1 MPAYRH
7 VCLLNLYRYTLRQ
20 SINRGKKGT
29 VGLSENEHEQGAQSL
44 GPKLVQAG
52 GFNQLYR
59 EGMALVEEVAG
70 YLDGEGRAES
80 KALGR
85 DAALVYASQSM
96 QLTTRLMQLASW
108 LLLRRAVKEGE
119 ISMDDARNEDRR
131 VELNAMAIG
140 DEHADWALLP
150 DRMRDMI
157 ARADALHKRILAL
170 DAMEKE
176 EQQHPT
182 DNPVVSQLARL
193 KDAFQR

>member
-1 MPAYRH
+1 M
-7 VCLLNLYRYTLRQ
+7 
-20 SINRGKKGT
+20 
-29 VGLSENEHEQGAQSL
+29 NEKNDEQGAQSL

-70 YLDGEGRAES
+70 YLDGEGRMES
-80 KALGR
+80 KSLGR
-85 DAALVYASQSM
+85 DAALIYASQSM

-131 VELNAMAIG
+131 VELNAMAIA

-170 DAMEKE
+170 DAMERDGLE
-176 EQQHPT
+176 RPQ
-182 DNPVVSQLARL
+182 DNPVGNQLERL

>member
-1 MPAYRH
+1 M
-7 VCLLNLYRYTLRQ
+7 V
-20 SINRGKKGT
+20 
-29 VGLSENEHEQGAQSL
+29 E
-44 GPKLVQAG
+44 AG

-59 EGMALVEEVAG
+59 EGMALVEEVAA

-85 DAALVYASQSM
+85 DAALLYANQSM

-131 VELNAMAIG
+131 VELNAMAL
-140 DEHADWALLP
+140 DEDHLDVALLP
-150 DRMRDMI
+150 ERMRDMI
-157 ARADALHKRILAL
+157 SRANALHKRILAL
-170 DAMEKE
+170 DAMERE
-176 EQQHPT
+176 EATMPV
-182 DNPVVSQLARL
+182 DNPVVNQLARL

>member
-1 MPAYRH
+1 M
-7 VCLLNLYRYTLRQ
+7 
-20 SINRGKKGT
+20 
-29 VGLSENEHEQGAQSL
+29 SENDIEPGAQSL
-44 GPKLVQAG
+44 GPKLVQSG

-80 KALGR
+80 KTLGR
-85 DAALVYASQSM
+85 DAALLYASQSM

-131 VELNAMAIG
+131 VELSAMAI
-140 DEHADWALLP
+140 ADDTLDWELLP
-150 DRMRDMI
+150 ARMRDMI
-157 ARADALHKRILAL
+157 ERANALHKRILAL
-170 DAMEKE
+170 DAMERD
-176 EQQHPT
+176 EQNRPT
-182 DNPVVSQLARL
+182 DNPVVNQLARL